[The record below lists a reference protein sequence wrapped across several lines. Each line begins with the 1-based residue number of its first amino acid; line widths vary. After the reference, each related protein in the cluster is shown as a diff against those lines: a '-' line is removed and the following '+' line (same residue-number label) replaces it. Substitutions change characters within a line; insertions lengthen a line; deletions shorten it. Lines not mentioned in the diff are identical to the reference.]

1 MASGGGGVISLA
13 ATRRHRLSFPS
24 PLMESGARVEVAD
37 GKQWPS
43 LSSLPRADIAPPPSP
58 TLVPALSCAALA
70 PSWPNWDGARRPRR
84 IEEEAAT
91 PGEEVAQ
98 VVTSIVS
105 AARLH
110 LPLAADAHLSPS
122 PLSPPFSLSLPLM
135 ATARAMRRDNA
146 AAGAT
151 LLPVADNA

>member
-1 MASGGGGVISLA
+1 
-13 ATRRHRLSFPS
+13 
-24 PLMESGARVEVAD
+24 MESGARVEVAD

-70 PSWPNWDGARRPRR
+70 PSRPNWDGARRPRR

-105 AARLH
+105 AAHLH

-122 PLSPPFSLSLPLM
+122 PLSPPFSLSLPLT
-135 ATARAMRRDNA
+135 ATARVMRRANA

-151 LLPVADNA
+151 PLPVADNA

>member
-1 MASGGGGVISLA
+1 MASGAGGVISLA
-13 ATRRHRLSFPS
+13 AARRHRLSFPS
-24 PLMESGARVEVAD
+24 PLMKSGARVEVAD

-43 LSSLPRADIAPPPSP
+43 LSSLPRAGIAPPPSL
-58 TLVPALSCAALA
+58 TLVPAPSCAALA
-70 PSWPNWDGARRPRR
+70 PSRPDWDGARRPRR
-84 IEEEAAT
+84 IKEEAAA

-110 LPLAADAHLSPS
+110 FPLAADAHLS
-122 PLSPPFSLSLPLM
+122 PLSPPFSLSLPST
-135 ATARAMRRDNA
+135 ATARAMRRANA

-151 LLPVADNA
+151 PLPVADNA